1 MQDLIEIDENWTRK
15 IRAELNYTRFE
26 NAFLIRTKEMRLKEI
41 EENEKLG
48 KSSYFERL

>member
-26 NAFLIRTKEMRLKEI
+26 NAFLIKNEI
-41 EENEKLG
+41 KRNRGKEKLG
-48 KSSYFERL
+48 KWLF